1 MKITMNKLLLLLI
14 LVFVSFE
21 PISAQQDSLHE
32 MNEVVVSAAR
42 VPLTFSDLART
53 VIVLD
58 QSTISAMSTDNIHD
72 LLKYVGGVDLKLRG
86 VEGVQGDISIRGGTS
101 EQTLILID
109 GIKLSDPQTSHH
121 NLNLPVTLEN
131 IERIE
136 ILKGHGSRIYGPN
149 AFSGAVNIITKKER
163 LPSLGISMLGG
174 EHNLF
179 ETNFSAS
186 YPVGITNNTVS
197 VSKKKSD
204 GYTFNTAFDIT
215 NFFLQQS
222 TELGGNNINVMFGY
236 DDKKFGANSF
246 YSNLFPNQWEHT
258 TTKLLAGTADLQA
271 GILILSPKVYW
282 RRNDDDFFL
291 DHNRPDWNRNI
302 HQTNSYGGEIQSS
315 VKSSIGTTT
324 FGGEFAE
331 DEIAS
336 TNIGD
341 HTRTKGGFFAEQ
353 VIEPLKNFSSSFG
366 IFAYNYSGIGWKF
379 WPSIDAAY
387 HLSDQAKIYG
397 SIGRAFRMPTFTD
410 LYYVSPANIGNP
422 NLIYEETT
430 NYELGFSFLESFIDA
445 GMSVFL
451 NDGHNLID
459 WVRNTDSAPWTVQ
472 NVANVK
478 TYGVELNTTVDLR
491 KLLENPILR
500 TVGVSYTYLTANR
513 QTGNYQS
520 KYLLDHLN
528 HQLIVN
534 LTNTLPLGI
543 LQSWSFRYE
552 DRQNYQS
559 HFLLDTQLTKH
570 FSDFEL
576 LFRANNLFNKTYS
589 DFPGVPLPGR
599 WLSVGLK
606 YSYR

>member
-58 QSTISAMSTDNIHD
+58 QSTISAMSTDNIQD

>member
-58 QSTISAMSTDNIHD
+58 QSTISAMSTDNIQD

-86 VEGVQGDISIRGGTS
+86 AEGVQGDISIRGGTS

-136 ILKGHGSRIYGPN
+136 ILKGQGSRIYGPN

-589 DFPGVPLPGR
+589 DFPGVLLPGR